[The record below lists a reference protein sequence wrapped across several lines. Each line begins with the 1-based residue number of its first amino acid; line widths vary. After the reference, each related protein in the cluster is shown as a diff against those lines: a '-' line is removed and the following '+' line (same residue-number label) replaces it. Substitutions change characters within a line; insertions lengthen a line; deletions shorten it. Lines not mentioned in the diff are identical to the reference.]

1 MQDLGFKSLLVLA
14 KIGYE
19 LRDTFA
25 HTFDDDVRSA
35 FGPLIEALDDTAG
48 VLRLVDSEYNWVS
61 DAAFFEVRA
70 AAGQGH

>member
-1 MQDLGFKSLLVLA
+1 
-14 KIGYE
+14 
-19 LRDTFA
+19 
-25 HTFDDDVRSA
+25 
-35 FGPLIEALDDTAG
+35 